1 MYRTFDIGKSASV
14 VISLITNVKMTYR
27 NPQAM
32 NQLLKGDS
40 NKGNYELAPLIPK
53 IRDVLLNVYQLNA
66 QLVEYLKGSGAEK
79 VGDIKSTDILQRLLN
94 GSS

>member
-1 MYRTFDIGKSASV
+1 
-14 VISLITNVKMTYR
+14 MTYR

-32 NQLLKGDS
+32 NKLLKGDS
-40 NKGNYELAPLIPK
+40 NKGNHELAPLIPK

-66 QLVEYLKGSGAEK
+66 QLVEYLNGLGANGL
-79 VGDIKSTDILQRLLN
+79 GDIKSTDILQRVLN